1 MRQTWITRFVFAM
14 SALLLAVSAIAGV
27 AKSSTTG
34 TATVTRISAG
44 APAAPSLNVIPRQSA
59 QQPTPMPAPSSGTGT
74 RTSTP
79 ADDSG
84 ALIALADG
92 SDAGHDQGG

>member
-1 MRQTWITRFVFAM
+1 MRQTWMRRFVFAV
-14 SALLLAVSAIAGV
+14 SALLLAVSVIAGV

-34 TATVTRISAG
+34 TATVTGISAG
-44 APAAPSLNVIPRQSA
+44 VPDAPSLNLIPGRTA
-59 QQPTPMPAPSSGTGT
+59 RQPTPVPTPSPGTGT

-79 ADDSG
+79 ADDRG

-92 SDAGHDQGG
+92 SDADPDVGG